1 MKKDHILIP
10 TPRSSFQKIKCAESY
25 VEQVVCS
32 HKTTE
37 VICNSCGNVLA
48 MAKGSKSRIH
58 GKISEAS
65 E

>member
-10 TPRSSFQKIKCAESY
+10 TPRSTFQKIICAECDE
-25 VEQVVCS
+25 EQVVFS
-32 HKTTE
+32 HNTTE

-48 MAKGSKSRIH
+48 MTKGSKSRIH